1 MSYTIKDFLESNQ
14 FPNTYL
20 INDESK
26 INQEIKGIRII
37 EVPDIEKYLTGG
49 EVLLTSLRAYKDI
62 NEEDFLSHLEALNQ
76 KQISGFIVKKFGGGL
91 SYQTDLF
98 NILLKYSKEHQIPVL
113 EIPEDSNAWAVV
125 KYLMNQIFDI
135 EAAKLSY
142 FKMTHDNLY
151 HYLTD
156 GSDAKNSIATVLS
169 QASDMLGNPV
179 ALFRSDHTCIASTDL
194 LLSELQE
201 ESDFEEYVPDTI
213 LKEQYFRRKGKYVE
227 YIKKFEIFQKEIFLY
242 IFEKNDPLTVLD
254 FIGLENLNVI
264 LLSILMRTV
273 TEQNLAKKYHR
284 DLQHSI
290 LTGSLSVEEEDE
302 AASIIGLKDSDDL
315 KVVMF
320 QMLPK
325 DKESKFTSKQIKEAE
340 FIEREVLKVL
350 HEKNIYT
357 NTNRIICIHKIN
369 EKEQELNFRLQI
381 EELQK
386 QIQKKLIE
394 RDAEIVLHVGIG
406 QTVKGYHHLK
416 KSFDYS
422 KMALNYIDVI
432 RKIVGDKNKSVVDC
446 SKLGFFRIF
455 TKLNDKNELMTY
467 IPESLHKL
475 VQYDQKKN
483 TELINTLECFLNNN
497 QSLKKT
503 SQQMHVHYRTISY
516 RMQKIEEISGMDF
529 DNAAE
534 MLAVR
539 NGLIIFRILEQV

>member
-1 MSYTIKDFLESNQ
+1 M
-14 FPNTYL
+14 
-20 INDESK
+20 
-26 INQEIKGIRII
+26 
-37 EVPDIEKYLTGG
+37 
-49 EVLLTSLRAYKDI
+49 
-62 NEEDFLSHLEALNQ
+62 
-76 KQISGFIVKKFGGGL
+76 
-91 SYQTDLF
+91 
-98 NILLKYSKEHQIPVL
+98 
-113 EIPEDSNAWAVV
+113 
-125 KYLMNQIFDI
+125 
-135 EAAKLSY
+135 
-142 FKMTHDNLY
+142 
-151 HYLTD
+151 
-156 GSDAKNSIATVLS
+156 
-169 QASDMLGNPV
+169 
-179 ALFRSDHTCIASTDL
+179 
-194 LLSELQE
+194 
-201 ESDFEEYVPDTI
+201 
-213 LKEQYFRRKGKYVE
+213 
-227 YIKKFEIFQKEIFLY
+227 
-242 IFEKNDPLTVLD
+242 
-254 FIGLENLNVI
+254 
-264 LLSILMRTV
+264 
-273 TEQNLAKKYHR
+273 
-284 DLQHSI
+284 
-290 LTGSLSVEEEDE
+290 
-302 AASIIGLKDSDDL
+302 
-315 KVVMF
+315 
-320 QMLPK
+320 
-325 DKESKFTSKQIKEAE
+325 
-340 FIEREVLKVL
+340 
-350 HEKNIYT
+350 
-357 NTNRIICIHKIN
+357 
-369 EKEQELNFRLQI
+369 NFRLQI

>member
-1 MSYTIKDFLESNQ
+1 
-14 FPNTYL
+14 
-20 INDESK
+20 
-26 INQEIKGIRII
+26 
-37 EVPDIEKYLTGG
+37 
-49 EVLLTSLRAYKDI
+49 
-62 NEEDFLSHLEALNQ
+62 
-76 KQISGFIVKKFGGGL
+76 
-91 SYQTDLF
+91 
-98 NILLKYSKEHQIPVL
+98 
-113 EIPEDSNAWAVV
+113 
-125 KYLMNQIFDI
+125 
-135 EAAKLSY
+135 
-142 FKMTHDNLY
+142 
-151 HYLTD
+151 
-156 GSDAKNSIATVLS
+156 
-169 QASDMLGNPV
+169 
-179 ALFRSDHTCIASTDL
+179 
-194 LLSELQE
+194 
-201 ESDFEEYVPDTI
+201 
-213 LKEQYFRRKGKYVE
+213 
-227 YIKKFEIFQKEIFLY
+227 
-242 IFEKNDPLTVLD
+242 
-254 FIGLENLNVI
+254 
-264 LLSILMRTV
+264 MRTV

-284 DLQHSI
+284 DLQYRI
-290 LTGSLSVEEEDE
+290 LNGSLSVEEENE

-325 DKESKFTSKQIKEAE
+325 DKESKFTSKLIKETE
-340 FIEREVLKVL
+340 FVEREVLKVL

-357 NTNRIICIHKIN
+357 NTNRIIYIHKIN

-386 QIQKKLIE
+386 RIQKKLIE
-394 RDAEIVLHVGIG
+394 RDAEIVLLVGIG
-406 QTVKGYHHLK
+406 KTVKGYHYLK
-416 KSFDYS
+416 ESFDDS

-503 SQQMHVHYRTISY
+503 SQQMYVHYRTISY
-516 RMQKIEEISGMDF
+516 RMQKIEEISGMEF